1 MCGYGS
7 GITQHFLR
15 SSLFFNH
22 ERKHF
27 FESLH
32 DIKLSLLEFQKDFLT
47 NKLLFGSSK
56 FEETINRKAIWST
69 ITYLKASSG
78 FEGLLI
84 DQ

>member
-47 NKLLFGSSK
+47 NKLLFGSNK
-56 FEETINRKAIWST
+56 FEET